1 MKDNI
6 FIKKYIKNNRD
17 KVWTYFANKPS
28 FDILNVN
35 NNFKHILF
43 MRTVE
48 NIIYWLY
55 LLALKPYLWDRKLT
69 DLIKLVL
76 CQEFVIYFNKIW
88 DDVSSAIKNNA
99 EDTIVVI
106 IPRLGSP
113 EKVFTEY
120 HRTKILEILRKIS
133 R

>member
-1 MKDNI
+1 
-6 FIKKYIKNNRD
+6 
-17 KVWTYFANKPS
+17 
-28 FDILNVN
+28 
-35 NNFKHILF
+35 